1 MNKIYKKTAAL
12 LALINFIAL
21 FYLNFAIE
29 LPLLAQFV
37 VLPWLAIQSLI
48 IISITNKNSNIT
60 VQTKGVSCN

>member
-1 MNKIYKKTAAL
+1 MNKICKKTAAL